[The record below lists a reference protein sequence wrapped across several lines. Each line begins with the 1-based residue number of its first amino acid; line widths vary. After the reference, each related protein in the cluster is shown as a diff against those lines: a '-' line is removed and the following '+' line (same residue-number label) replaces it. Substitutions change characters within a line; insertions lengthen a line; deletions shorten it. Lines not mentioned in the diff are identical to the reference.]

1 MASCQN
7 YSGCSNCDVISWV
20 SIINSSPRLYNFTYW
35 FSCNNLISLILMSL
49 QIYRIR
55 ECLASGSKVCATA
68 VEMWRYVSS
77 VKQREGEIVQN
88 WDSNY
93 SPGCCASFCF
103 WCLNY
108 KTAENLGKSGLLY
121 TLLGCIMP
129 CIPIMLARTE
139 ARERYNI
146 EVRGEERQ
154 GGSWRVI
161 IVCRE
166 TRWEMRW
173 PRCAVVAVSCVR
185 QVVFLQ
191 LLVNFPRT
199 DFIIESLDSCY

>member
-93 SPGCCASFCF
+93 SQGCCASFCF

-146 EVRGEERQ
+146 EVSRGEERRGREGADELSLFAGRPDGRC
-154 GGSWRVI
+154 GGL
-161 IVCRE
+161 
-166 TRWEMRW
+166 
-173 PRCAVVAVSCVR
+173 AVLWWLCHVSGKWSFCS
-185 QVVFLQ
+185 F
-191 LLVNFPRT
+191 
-199 DFIIESLDSCY
+199 